1 MTPGNND
8 DPGRLRRSRPSN
20 HGPQTPVIGRG
31 GGWWCV
37 VVSLPLPPREC
48 GSMVGKRARSNES
61 ASEGGLSASAGDVCL
76 RSTGGQRGCTGFGL
90 PPLRFDSIRVD
101 IDRSIDRV
109 ESISSVPGWRPKQEE
124 EERRREDASR
134 CRRRLLRRA
143 PGPRSLFDLLP
154 QVVCGPHLCNLGGGA
169 ALVHFWVSIC
179 NPMTTIRTC
188 DGNDFKPSTG
198 APCWCLHR
206 MPDPRSAFAQR
217 NTTYSFRNARSGSSP
232 IPTEQDHMACGTRST
247 QRESLMAGSW
257 NIGSR
262 AWQSRPH
269 HGRPID
275 SKRAR
280 PVRHGRCGRVR
291 AAGASV
297 RRAER
302 LGLEC
307 KLDSLKPVL
316 WPSDPHLT
324 I

>member
-1 MTPGNND
+1 M
-8 DPGRLRRSRPSN
+8 
-20 HGPQTPVIGRG
+20 
-31 GGWWCV
+31 
-37 VVSLPLPPREC
+37 
-48 GSMVGKRARSNES
+48 
-61 ASEGGLSASAGDVCL
+61 ASAAARDLDCH
-76 RSTGGQRGCTGFGL
+76 
-90 PPLRFDSIRVD
+90 RFDSTQFVSTS

-109 ESISSVPGWRPKQEE
+109 ESISSVPGWRPKQQE

-154 QVVCGPHLCNLGGGA
+154 QVVCGPHVCNLGGGA

-217 NTTYSFRNARSGSSP
+217 KSTYSFRNARSGSSP

-257 NIGSR
+257 HIGSR
-262 AWQSRPH
+262 AF
-269 HGRPID
+269 
-275 SKRAR
+275 
-280 PVRHGRCGRVR
+280 VRLIRRGPAPSGMVD
-291 AAGASV
+291 AAGYGRQVPVCGVRSGWGSSAS
-297 RRAER
+297 
-302 LGLEC
+302 
-307 KLDSLKPVL
+307 
-316 WPSDPHLT
+316 WIH
-324 I
+324 